1 MSIGP
6 KMVKAIR
13 LIFDANHPSQT
24 SVLEEN
30 GIFIKRDDILK
41 EWVRRLM
48 DNKLNWGL
56 KT

>member
-1 MSIGP
+1 MDERREIHHRANMSIGP
-6 KMVKAIR
+6 KMVKAMR

-41 EWVRRLM
+41 E
-48 DNKLNWGL
+48 
-56 KT
+56 